1 MCQCLVVD
9 RWWTSAPAAAGC
21 SQWRDC
27 PVVPPGC
34 CNRRPTLPTRPP
46 APAHQAGLIPP
57 AARGVEWKTVAVSR
71 NRARLELPAP
81 ATTSSHGRLV
91 GARAAVGRSPR
102 PLIATGFRP
111 RGLPAP
117 PRGLSIND
125 TTLGNWVKADRVEPG
140 VPDQSGL
147 APLTAAERADLVLG
161 VISLGLLR
169 RELHRPPAPDTGT
182 APVPAPVPAPPA
194 DDETRRL
201 GRLRWP
207 LMCCVARCRT
217 HGSASGSRARA
228 DAMVGAGGQ
237 RQAGVAR
244 SE

>member
-1 MCQCLVVD
+1 MPRPYRKRPTDESVRRPFRTGVSDRLVDVDLVTVKLHNLHGATQQHRLLPQPGSYADD

-27 PVVPPGC
+27 PVVPPGS
-34 CNRRPTLPTRPP
+34 CNRSPTLPTRPP
-46 APAHQAGLIPP
+46 APARQAGLIPP
-57 AARGVEWKTVAVSR
+57 AARGVESKTVAVSR

-91 GARAAVGRSPR
+91 GARAA
-102 PLIATGFRP
+102 
-111 RGLPAP
+111 
-117 PRGLSIND
+117 
-125 TTLGNWVKADRVEPG
+125 
-140 VPDQSGL
+140 
-147 APLTAAERADLVLG
+147 
-161 VISLGLLR
+161 GLLR

-182 APVPAPVPAPPA
+182 APVPAPPA

-201 GRLRWP
+201 GRPRWP
-207 LMCCVARCRT
+207 LMCCVAHCRT

-244 SE
+244 SEKAWQVRVRL

>member
-1 MCQCLVVD
+1 MND
-9 RWWTSAPAAAGC
+9 RWWASAPAAAGC

-27 PVVPPGC
+27 PVVPPGS

-57 AARGVEWKTVAVSR
+57 AARGVESKTVAVSR

-117 PRGLSIND
+117 PRDLAIND

-169 RELHRPPAPDTGT
+169 RELHRPPAPDT
-182 APVPAPVPAPPA
+182 ARHRYRHRPA

-201 GRLRWP
+201 GRPRWP

-237 RQAGVAR
+237 HQAGVAR